1 MKVIKIVVVFIFLLG
16 LIVQDTSG
24 QIDSVFTVPYPERYL
39 AVNKFISA
47 GRDSANDAKTT
58 RLLLKEARENN
69 EPCDILNIER
79 AILIIDHMWRVDTAN
94 LTKRAEK
101 LIREAEMAGCH
112 PVVAFVFE
120 TLGDY
125 YYENHNY
132 VRAFE
137 YYLKSYDYYHN
148 LYSGEFPDMSES
160 QLALAGAYYTF
171 NDYNKSLRYS
181 KEIALNGTKKA
192 PWTDILIHDMVGT
205 SYLKLHQFDS
215 AVLYFQKTFALAP
228 TYHSIRGATAWK
240 GVARG
245 KIGLVYFEQGKY
257 QEAVPYL
264 KDGVALCSEGND
276 PVNVAPF
283 AVSLFNIYL
292 SQGDVAEA
300 KQYLLMAQQAT
311 YNSKKLQNYHKLYMA
326 LSSYYRSVGNFVLTL
341 SYIDSTIIYKDS
353 IDAIIDVNKKNMAE
367 LRVSDERQAMLKR
380 IADDEKQRQILIRN
394 ELIIIAVMLMLFILL
409 FYNRKLLM
417 QKYQRQQLIAEKN
430 IAETELSNAIKQ
442 FSSLKKNIAEKNE
455 LIISLEKVVSG
466 NSDSDLIAKLQQ
478 STILTEDQ
486 WDEFRRHF
494 EKVHPGF
501 LNKLK
506 EKLPELSPAET
517 RFMVLAK
524 LNFNNKEMA
533 AILGVSNQAIRTTW
547 YRLRKKLSLPEEGT
561 IEELVERI

>member
-1 MKVIKIVVVFIFLLG
+1 MKAFQIVGLFVFLVSSNVVEAF
-16 LIVQDTSG
+16 G
-24 QIDSVFTVPYPERYL
+24 QLDSVFTVPYPERYL

-47 GRDSANDAKTT
+47 GRDSASDARST
-58 RLLLKEARENN
+58 RLLLKKAQENN

-79 AILIIDHMWRVDTAN
+79 AILIIDHMWGVDTAN
-94 LTKRAEK
+94 LTKRAET
-101 LIREAEMAGCH
+101 LIDKAEKAGCH

-125 YYENHNY
+125 YYESHNY

-137 YYLKSYDYYHN
+137 YYLRSYDYYHN
-148 LYSGEFPDMSES
+148 LYSSEFPDMSEN

-228 TYHSIRGATAWK
+228 TYHSIRGATAWR

-245 KIGLVYFEQGKY
+245 KIGLVYFEQKKY
-257 QEAVPYL
+257 KEAIPYL

-276 PVNVAPF
+276 PVNVSPF

-292 SQGDVAEA
+292 SHGDRDEA
-300 KQYLLMAQQAT
+300 KRYLLMAQHAT
-311 YNSKKLQNYHKLYMA
+311 YNSNKLQNYYKLYKA
-326 LSSYYRSVGNFVLTL
+326 LSSYYRSVGNIALML
-341 SYIDSTIIYKDS
+341 SYIDSTNIYRDS

-367 LRVSDERQAMLKR
+367 LRVADERQAMLKR
-380 IADDEKQRQILIRN
+380 KADDEKQRQILVRN
-394 ELIIIAVMLMLFILL
+394 GLIVIAIMLMLFILL
-409 FYNRKLLM
+409 FYNRKLLK

-430 IAETELSNAIKQ
+430 IAEAELNNALKQ
-442 FSSLKKNIAEKNE
+442 FESLKRNIAEKNE
-455 LIISLEKVVSG
+455 LISTLEKAVSG

-486 WDEFRRHF
+486 WDEFRSLF

-501 LNKLK
+501 LYKLK
-506 EKLPELSPAET
+506 EKLPELSPGET

-533 AILGVSNQAIRTTW
+533 AILGVSHQAIRTTW